1 MPVYFIL
8 GKVAIYVSH
17 NSKLEVDK
25 KLVGTRIKKIRLKL
39 GETAE
44 VFGKHF
50 DPPANRGLVSG
61 WENGRYLPSPE
72 RIKAIAE
79 IGNIKVTELLYG
91 NVDDYVL
98 SRLRDI
104 HDIHSENFDSSIY
117 KKTCDFTKVYNGIN
131 YSQDNEDFNK
141 TESEII
147 IDDFLPTITSALV
160 EEFNISFEDSDE
172 KIISKYLTLLKKM
185 EDNSLNTYESITN
198 YLYHHIFTIL
208 DQNTTPKE
216 NVSLEEYL
224 QKNTSGDKR
233 DLINQYFIGKL
244 LFKLADDISESN
256 LDFLKTMENEGY
268 WITGEDGE
276 LQSKY

>member
-1 MPVYFIL
+1 MNENKRL
-8 GKVAIYVSH
+8 G
-17 NSKLEVDK
+17 E
-25 KLVGTRIKKIRLKL
+25 RIKKIRKEQGMSQLEFSKAI
-39 GETAE
+39 GATKSA
-44 VFGKHF
+44 
-50 DPPANRGLVSG
+50 VSN
-61 WENGRYLPSPE
+61 WENGYNAPNNE
-72 RIKAIAE
+72 RLKIIAE
-79 IGNIKVTELLYG
+79 IGNIKVMELLYG
-91 NVDDYVL
+91 SVDDYVL

-117 KKTCDFTKVYNGIN
+117 KKTYDFTTIYNGSN
-131 YSQDNEDFNK
+131 NSQDNEVFNR

-147 IDDFLPTITSALV
+147 LDDFLPTITSALV

-208 DQNTTPKE
+208 DQNTTPRE

-224 QKNTSGDKR
+224 QENTSSDKR

-256 LDFLKTMENEGY
+256 LNFVKTMENEGY
-268 WITGEDGE
+268 WITGEDGK
-276 LQSKY
+276 LHSKY